1 MTDQD
6 GELLSATSVQQQA
19 LGSFFQEN
27 RGAWANT
34 VGAGSINR
42 KVASLGLEEDE
53 TFTVEVIAVP
63 EYYTGQNAMTLE
75 DILALKSSGS
85 LKEGSF
91 LTTTLTVDDTAS
103 CGGRASP
110 RICSQ
115 ATLTVTARDNQYI
128 AAIQVSTCRAPKFTA
143 MPFRMPQRRAS
154 ALHHHRPGRRPHRR
168 NLPGDGSRLCRQ
180 CHSL

>member
-1 MTDQD
+1 MVVTVTDQD

-91 LTTTLTVDDTAS
+91 LTTTLTVDDTAPVVES
-103 CGGRASP
+103 
-110 RICSQ
+110 I
-115 ATLTVTARDNQYI
+115 TKDL
-128 AAIQVSTCRAPKFTA
+128 FTGN
-143 MPFRMPQRRAS
+143 
-154 ALHHHRPGRRPHRR
+154 LDCHRPGQPVHCSYSGFGPVGHQ
-168 NLPGDGSRLCRQ
+168 NLRQ
-180 CHSL
+180 CPSGCHREGPAHLPPPSTWPVPSSAKPAW